1 MIAFEIY
8 MKKISKK
15 KMLKKKDVRTLNLCI
30 LFYLIFSMGNANP
43 NFPGQLSY
51 GGLIVSQKEV
61 EAISQQ
67 QMHYIDDDHLLPVS
81 HHFFGKRDH

>member
-1 MIAFEIY
+1 MC

-15 KMLKKKDVRTLNLCI
+15 KLLKKKDVRTLNLCI

-51 GGLIVSQKEV
+51 GGLIVLQKEV

-67 QMHYIDDDHLLPVS
+67 QIHYIDYDHLLPVS
-81 HHFFGKRDH
+81 HHSIGKRDY